1 MTLMEY
7 HGLKFVEMLRLVLT
21 RKLKFLMTTQMD
33 LSALAIEVDRMLKTM
48 VQKTITL
55 MIKILEE
62 GR

>member
-7 HGLKFVEMLRLVLT
+7 HGLKFVEMLRLVLK
-21 RKLKFLMTTQMD
+21 RKLKYLMTTQMD
-33 LSALAIEVDRMLKTM
+33 LSALAIEVDRMIKTM